1 MDDDEALLM
10 FGSLLNR
17 KSQKQENPNPS
28 QIPLRRVKINDD
40 EEEANNDTSET
51 IEKPPLTK
59 EDIIKNDIPTLLKF
73 LGNMQDQT
81 SDLRSKLAI
90 LIQRLEENAVPTS
103 EGLSYMHAKIQI
115 MINYIMDLLY
125 MLNRKVKGES
135 VDGHPVVSQTIRSR
149 LILEKIKGLDTK
161 LKYQIDKLL
170 KMAAMA
176 DDPALREELMKDQLS
191 HKPNLKSFTDDNDY
205 EDGKGGAEDGD
216 DLGSSVPDKYVPPK
230 RNAIMF
236 EDRATKAQKDED
248 RAREKA
254 KRSRMAKLLA
264 EQYGDAPTLLTT
276 RGDIDDPD
284 ENNFTKK
291 NDRITEFEE
300 DNFVRVDRM
309 KKKKK
314 KQGDDTPLS
323 NALADLE
330 SYSDIAILGKDYNED
345 GGDDDMDFT
354 SRRNPK
360 KRSREDSFGGGD
372 DGIEDDGFGSRK
384 RARFDNEGDSD
395 RPSSSSSSRGG
406 GGRGRG
412 RGGKRG
418 GGRGGRGRGG
428 GRGGGRGRGGKRK
441 SM

>member
-1 MDDDEALLM
+1 
-10 FGSLLNR
+10 
-17 KSQKQENPNPS
+17 
-28 QIPLRRVKINDD
+28 
-40 EEEANNDTSET
+40 
-51 IEKPPLTK
+51 
-59 EDIIKNDIPTLLKF
+59 
-73 LGNMQDQT
+73 
-81 SDLRSKLAI
+81 
-90 LIQRLEENAVPTS
+90 
-103 EGLSYMHAKIQI
+103 MHAKIQI